1 VWASILGSRDDVVL
15 CVIVSG
21 FPQAEAHFAREKNRL
36 PVFALGHATL
46 AFMRAMMTFGKPEIQ
61 EAADRLHHTL
71 VPSLLL
77 FRICVFPRF
86 QARCVTQK
94 LSARFMPKESMWS
107 GLFGGT
113 ETMSDIELEAT
124 VVHAEC
130 QLLQAVMFL
139 MDESKIGFVK
149 CAMTVRGGWKLY
161 QRCDAAVG
169 GRVTSVAASDGT
181 LGMRGTMTTSD
192 AVDHAADSEF
202 VEHEGMDD
210 VPCDEK
216 EVADELAKEGVIEPE
231 DAATPRLDAFPPV
244 LPTSSGSGAPGDV
257 HPSVLGGV
265 LFGIGSFNILLS
277 VLPPLVLRI
286 VKALGFP
293 HNRYCLLLQ

>member
-1 VWASILGSRDDVVL
+1 
-15 CVIVSG
+15 
-21 FPQAEAHFAREKNRL
+21 
-36 PVFALGHATL
+36 
-46 AFMRAMMTFGKPEIQ
+46 
-61 EAADRLHHTL
+61 
-71 VPSLLL
+71 
-77 FRICVFPRF
+77 
-86 QARCVTQK
+86 
-94 LSARFMPKESMWS
+94 MWS
-107 GLFGGT
+107 GLFGGA

-130 QLLQAVMFL
+130 QLLQAVMYL

-169 GRVTSVAASDGT
+169 GRVTSVAAPDGT

-192 AVDHAADSEF
+192 AVDSAADSEF

-216 EVADELAKEGVIEPE
+216 EVAAELAKEGVIEPE
-231 DAATPRLDAFPPV
+231 DAATPRIDAIPARV
-244 LPTSSGSGAPGDV
+244 PTASGSGDV

-293 HNRYCLLLQ
+293 HNRLRFPELSRLDFSSCDLDWLAMFLFVCPSQ